1 MSDELTIGLIIYVL
15 LIAIA
20 IYFINKNQKKTKDE
34 IRKLF

>member
-20 IYFINKNQKKTKDE
+20 IYFINKNQKLKDE